1 MTCAKEMTY
10 KDVIN
15 EFKEKCNRYCLSD
28 EYLKSI
34 DNTTRKDAVLCG
46 EYEYGMVYLRDD
58 AVKLLID
65 KINELEQK
73 G

>member
-1 MTCAKEMTY
+1 MTY

-15 EFKEKCNRYCLSD
+15 EFKKTCDRYCLSD
-28 EYLKSI
+28 EYLESI
-34 DNTTRKDAVLCG
+34 GSITRKDAVICG
-46 EYEYGMVYLRDD
+46 EYEYGMVHMRDD

-65 KINELEQK
+65 RINELEQK

>member
-1 MTCAKEMTY
+1 MTY

-15 EFKEKCNRYCLSD
+15 EFKEKCDRYCLSD
-28 EYLKSI
+28 EYLESI
-34 DNTTRKDAVLCG
+34 GSITRKDAVICG
-46 EYEYGMVYLRDD
+46 EYEYGMVHMRDD

-65 KINELEQK
+65 RINELEKK